1 MTVKNI
7 FLGQDKFKQKNNL
20 ENQKKVLY
28 LKIINN

>member
-7 FLGQDKFKQKNNL
+7 FLGQDKFKQKTNL